1 MYIAEWKSEPES
13 QNIFI
18 GAELTVGVQKS
29 FRAELFRIGINRLIV
44 DHGPGIK
51 SHSVKRE
58 VEANDSYQIL
68 GRTMVPGVISA
79 PSKNR
84 RMPPTFRNKISFI
97 NVVLTGAMCNSE
109 GDNRSPAH
117 QLSEYGVA
125 IR

>member
-1 MYIAEWKSEPES
+1 
-13 QNIFI
+13 
-18 GAELTVGVQKS
+18 
-29 FRAELFRIGINRLIV
+29 
-44 DHGPGIK
+44 
-51 SHSVKRE
+51 
-58 VEANDSYQIL
+58 
-68 GRTMVPGVISA
+68 MVPEIILT

-117 QLSEYGVA
+117 QFSEYGFA